1 MRTSN
6 LILSLTVAA
15 VLSLPAFAQT
25 AEKYQIL
32 SRQFLDQAQAAMK
45 AEKPDDA
52 RLLFER
58 ALVADPANVEA
69 MMGLG
74 HAFEAKGFV
83 GKGLK
88 YYRRALEIEPNHRE
102 ALKSQALAF
111 LKRDMASRAE
121 ENREKLARLCVQGCD
136 ALNLVSQALDSYHA
150 SRTTETAENSEG

>member
-6 LILSLTVAA
+6 LILSLCVATA
-15 VLSLPAFAQT
+15 LSGPVFAQT
-25 AEKYQIL
+25 AEKYQSL
-32 SRQFLDQAQAAMK
+32 SRQLVAQAHVAMK

-69 MMGLG
+69 MTGIG
-74 HAFEAKGFV
+74 HSYEASGRV
-83 GKGLK
+83 GASLR
-88 YYRRALEIEPNHRE
+88 YYRLALEIEPNHKE

-121 ENREKLARLCVQGCD
+121 ENRQKLARLCLQGCEALSKVVTAID
-136 ALNLVSQALDSYHA
+136 AYQAT
-150 SRTTETAENSEG
+150 RTDTAENKEG